1 MGAVINN
8 CKYQITVA
16 FDLPIV
22 NQEIVHTVSVQNYV
36 GGTGTVGADC
46 LTWSYD
52 GNGHDAEGTYIYFN
66 PNGAQILT
74 STAALI
80 PNTPHSITL
89 FCTLPVGEA
98 VASLTWNQ

>member
-36 GGTGTVGADC
+36 GGTGAVGADC

-89 FCTLPVGEA
+89 FCTLPVGEG